1 MPALKTLKSDSN
13 RCIQLDGG
21 GMDQEKEAVETIDA
35 GRVKNGCGLSGGVP
49 AGMLS
54 TVRESTTSTRENERI
69 FHEEAGISKRRGRRR
84 THLSVKEKDED

>member
-1 MPALKTLKSDSN
+1 MSFGVLYSEFS
-13 RCIQLDGG
+13 Q
-21 GMDQEKEAVETIDA
+21 A
-35 GRVKNGCGLSGGVP
+35 GTSFRLKNGCGLSGGVP